1 MSRCRSSRSTPKGA
15 PSFISTPSQIP
26 GPAGPHEASELQSET
41 REKILERAY
50 GVPTKAHAGR
60 FPLFN
65 PKVHVIRHSEIPNGT
80 RYHWVDP
87 AVGKNWFDDL
97 DRL

>member
-1 MSRCRSSRSTPKGA
+1 VPIEQINPKGR
-15 PSFISTPSQIP
+15 PVLYFHTQSNPW
-26 GPAGPHEASELQSET
+26 AGWSRMKRELQSET
-41 REKILERAY
+41 REKILTRAY
-50 GVPTKAHAGR
+50 GVPTKAIAGR

-87 AVGKNWFDDL
+87 ASGKEL
-97 DRL
+97 GHAVDRL